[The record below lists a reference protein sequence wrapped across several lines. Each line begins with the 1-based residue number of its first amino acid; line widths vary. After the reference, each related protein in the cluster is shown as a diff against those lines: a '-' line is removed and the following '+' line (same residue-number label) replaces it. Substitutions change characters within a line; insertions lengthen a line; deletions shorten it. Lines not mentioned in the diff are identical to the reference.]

1 MASRYSLRHESPGPR
16 RPYAWTAG
24 RTAKAARWLLAGAA
38 MMASVLQAADPPQ
51 TRVDIAL
58 TPTEKAWLAKHG
70 TIRVGAE
77 TNYPPYEFQDSNGR
91 FTGVVADYLEAI
103 KHKLGVR
110 FQVYQLLDFAAV
122 EDKLRKRELDLILA
136 LAPSAERE
144 QYLVFT
150 KPYLHYV
157 NVIVTRDDY
166 GFVAGLKDFKENRV
180 AVVEGHSSKQLTA
193 RVYPNYN
200 VSAYPDLLEGL
211 IAVSTGRVDGLVDD
225 IFPIVYTIRQRRIN
239 NLKIATAVEKAL
251 QPQGF
256 AAGVRSDW
264 PELAGILDKVLDAV
278 AQQEQPE
285 ISQKWLSVRYEN
297 KVDYRAIWTS
307 VVVFS
312 LILAV
317 AVLWIRQLS
326 RQRLALVAARADA
339 EAANRAKDEFLANM
353 SHELRT
359 PLHAILGYTE
369 LVRGGALNETSRKE
383 ALSTIAHSGRH
394 LLSLINDLLD
404 LSRIK
409 SGHLE
414 LNTAPVQ
421 LPALVEEIAAM
432 VRVEAQ
438 SKGLDFFLDA
448 LANLPE
454 LVMADGR
461 RLRQILL
468 NLLGNAIKF
477 TDVGGVTL
485 TVSARVLDD
494 QRAELRFSVQD
505 TGVGIPTPD
514 RSRIFAPFEQAEEG
528 EKRESGAGLGLA
540 ISRELANL
548 MGGDIEVESQP
559 GVGSVFRF
567 WVVVPV
573 VSEPQAVV
581 PVHERILG
589 YRGGRRCILVVDD
602 QEENRLLLQGMLQ
615 PVGFDVVLAAGG
627 PEAVEAARTRRPDL
641 VVMDLRMPKLSG
653 FDAAAAIRR
662 SPGLEHVVIVAAS
675 ASSADLERAESE
687 RTIFATCLRKP
698 FLAAD
703 LLETI
708 ERLLGLT
715 WRYATQEG
723 AVGAAGGWTAED
735 GEEHAPD
742 AELLAPPRA
751 LLEELLGLARLG
763 MLVRVEQIALDLA
776 QRDERYRAFGRRV
789 YGLARGFDEE
799 RLIALL
805 EASLR
810 AQSDAV
816 TD

>member
-1 MASRYSLRHESPGPR
+1 
-16 RPYAWTAG
+16 
-24 RTAKAARWLLAGAA
+24 
-38 MMASVLQAADPPQ
+38 
-51 TRVDIAL
+51 
-58 TPTEKAWLAKHG
+58 
-70 TIRVGAE
+70 
-77 TNYPPYEFQDSNGR
+77 
-91 FTGVVADYLEAI
+91 
-103 KHKLGVR
+103 
-110 FQVYQLLDFAAV
+110 
-122 EDKLRKRELDLILA
+122 
-136 LAPSAERE
+136 
-144 QYLVFT
+144 
-150 KPYLHYV
+150 
-157 NVIVTRDDY
+157 
-166 GFVAGLKDFKENRV
+166 
-180 AVVEGHSSKQLTA
+180 
-193 RVYPNYN
+193 
-200 VSAYPDLLEGL
+200 
-211 IAVSTGRVDGLVDD
+211 
-225 IFPIVYTIRQRRIN
+225 
-239 NLKIATAVEKAL
+239 
-251 QPQGF
+251 
-256 AAGVRSDW
+256 
-264 PELAGILDKVLDAV
+264 
-278 AQQEQPE
+278 
-285 ISQKWLSVRYEN
+285 
-297 KVDYRAIWTS
+297 VDYRAIWTS

-359 PLHAILGYTE
+359 PLHAILGYAE

-383 ALSTIAHSGRH
+383 ALATIAHSGRH

-414 LNTAPVQ
+414 LNPAPVQ

-448 LANLPE
+448 LANLPAI
-454 LVMADGR
+454 VMADGR

-548 MGGDIEVESQP
+548 MGGDIEVESQS

-573 VSEPQAVV
+573 VSEPQAIV

-589 YRGGRRCILVVDD
+589 YRGGRKCILVVDD

-662 SPGLEHVVIVAAS
+662 CPGLEHVVIIAAS

-687 RTIFATCLRKP
+687 RAIFAARLRKP

-723 AVGAAGGWTAED
+723 AVGTAGGWTAED
-735 GEEHAPD
+735 GEEHVPD
-742 AELLAPPRA
+742 ADLLAPPRA

-789 YGLARGFDEE
+789 YGLARSFDEE

-810 AQSDAV
+810 AQSDAL